1 MVPTEDGIVG
11 LEALEAAGCPAPV
24 SITAAD
30 NEIGTVQPI
39 GEAAVLCAES
49 GVALHS
55 DMTQAAGR
63 LPISLPD
70 MPVAYAS
77 ISAHKICLDFRAQDI
92 WSARRGRDFIRE
104 GAKKPAPV
112 STGGGQE
119 RGVRPG
125 TLPVAACVGFGAACE
140 LAAERRARDFEQARE
155 LSRSML
161 GLLADLDGWQINGSL
176 EERIPHNLSI
186 AFKGVDAEALLAS
199 LPELAPSTVS
209 ACSAGALNGSETL
222 KEIELQDDLADG
234 TVRTGCGRT
243 TTPDDVR
250 TAAGLL
256 RERAT
261 ALRECAP

>member
-63 LPISLPD
+63 LPISLRD
-70 MPVAYAS
+70 TPVAYAS
-77 ISAHKICLDFRAQDI
+77 ISAHKTHGPQGVGAI
-92 WSARRGRDFIRE
+92 FIRE

-112 STGGGQE
+112 STDSGQE

-125 TLPVAACVGFGAACE
+125 TLPVAACVGFGAA
-140 LAAERRARDFEQARE
+140 LAAERR
-155 LSRSML
+155 SRF
-161 GLLADLDGWQINGSL
+161 
-176 EERIPHNLSI
+176 R
-186 AFKGVDAEALLAS
+186 
-199 LPELAPSTVS
+199 
-209 ACSAGALNGSETL
+209 AGA
-222 KEIELQDDLADG
+222 G
-234 TVRTGCGRT
+234 TFSIN
-243 TTPDDVR
+243 
-250 TAAGLL
+250 AGPAC
-256 RERAT
+256 R
-261 ALRECAP
+261 P